1 MSKAINASGSIV
13 EEVHALEG
21 GATPNRYTV
30 SLDNQKAMLDQ
41 VGGKG
46 MSLIRLRHFGMPV
59 PDAFIVTTKGLRTFL
74 AQNVITL
81 ASGVEA
87 IRQGKMPDDI
97 STAIEE
103 GLQELGS
110 FPVAVRSSA
119 VAEDGVNASFAGQY
133 TTVLN
138 CTSHEEVVEAVKECW
153 ASVVSAEAQSYSE
166 RQKGRG
172 EQEMAVVVQKMVQA
186 DAAGVLFTADPVSG
200 DRKSLVLNMVEGLG
214 DRLVSGEVTPD
225 ELKIQKGE
233 ITTHSGIPSYLS
245 KSALNKLA
253 EYGTMIEKEFGRPQ
267 DIEWGVEGN
276 AVYILQ
282 SRPITTLP
290 DVEPVPIEIDP
301 PSEGSWE
308 LDTIYF
314 PHPPSP
320 LFASTYFPMYNNATR
335 TAFGEFGTLIDGI
348 EGRVIGGRTYVRV
361 IPPMGKEGNP
371 PPPFLMKLL
380 FKLMPPL
387 RKKAAAAQRAAESN
401 LAKRMVMKWKDE
413 WYNTYSSELDTFRR
427 LDLGKLDKQTL
438 LAELQRLIRLASE
451 METIHF
457 RLAIPHMLA
466 VTDFLFFCQE
476 ELGWEPPKTTSLFGG
491 LSTPSAEPGRALAE
505 LAAEGIKRTAVA
517 ELLADPSRRSME
529 HLREID
535 SEFATAVERYL
546 NRWGLQ
552 VPGYEFEQPTYK
564 EQPGLVLGWI
574 AGQIAQEYNPDSLEK
589 QLREKRERI
598 LDEGRELLKN
608 RPAQLE
614 RFGQLLSHLKDA
626 YGARDENELVSLSFF
641 AAIRLTALEVGK
653 RMVEQNQL
661 DQPED
666 IFFLQENEVFDWFS
680 KERSVEQLVRRRK
693 GERLWAETHNHA
705 PIFGPAPGDPPDDLS
720 FLPKDMQRLM
730 RGLLWFIKN
739 ELTASGTA
747 QQGNVLTGNGGS
759 AGSYTGPAR
768 IVKSTSDFNKIQ
780 PGDVLVC
787 SITTPGWSPLFSTIG
802 ALVTNV
808 GGLLS
813 HPAIISREYGIPAV
827 LATVNGTELL
837 QDGEIVTVDGT
848 AGRVTRTSQGPSEQG
863 R

>member
-1 MSKAINASGSIV
+1 MSKAINAGGSIV
-13 EEVHALEG
+13 EEVNALEG
-21 GATPNRYTV
+21 GALQNRFTV
-30 SLDNQKAMLDQ
+30 NLDDQKARLDQ

-46 MSLIRLRHFGMPV
+46 MSLIRLHHIGMPV
-59 PDAFIVTTKGLRTFL
+59 PDAFILTTKGLRTFL
-74 AQNVITL
+74 AENATTL
-81 ASGVEA
+81 SSGAEA
-87 IRQGKMPDDI
+87 IRGGKMPDDVG
-97 STAIEE
+97 TAIEE
-103 GLQELGS
+103 GLQKLGS

-119 VAEDGVNASFAGQY
+119 VSEDGVNASFAGQY

-138 CTSHEEVVEAVKECW
+138 CTSPEEVVEAVKECW

-166 RQKGRG
+166 RQNGRD

-186 DAAGVLFTADPVSG
+186 NAAGVLFTADPVSG
-200 DRKSLVLNMVEGLG
+200 DRKSLVLNAVEGLG

-225 ELKIQKGE
+225 ELKMQKEE
-233 ITTHSGIPSYLS
+233 IATISNIPSYLA
-245 KSALNKLA
+245 KSALHKLA
-253 EYGTMIEKEFGRPQ
+253 EFGIKIEEAFGRPQ
-267 DIEWGVEGN
+267 DIEWGVEGSDI
-276 AVYILQ
+276 YILQ
-282 SRPITTLP
+282 SRPITTLS
-290 DVEPVPIEIDP
+290 DIEPIPIEIEVP
-301 PSEGSWE
+301 EEGSWE
-308 LDTIYF
+308 LDTVYF
-314 PHPPSP
+314 PHPLSP
-320 LFASTYFPMYNNATR
+320 LFASTYFPIYNNATR
-335 TAFGEFGTLIDGI
+335 TAFGEFGTLIDGV

-387 RKKAAAAQRAAESN
+387 RKKATTARRAAESN
-401 LAKRMVMKWKDE
+401 LARKMVMKWKDE

-427 LDLGKLDKQTL
+427 LDLGKLDKLAL

-451 METIHF
+451 MDTIHF

-476 ELGWEPPKTTSLFGG
+476 ELGWEPRKTTSLFGG
-491 LSTPSAEPGRALAE
+491 FSTPSAESGRALAE
-505 LAAEGIKRTAVA
+505 LATEGIKRTAVA

-535 SEFATAVERYL
+535 SEFATAVEQYL

-552 VPGYEFEQPTYK
+552 VPGYEFDQPTYK

-574 AGQIAQEYNPDSLEK
+574 AGQIAQKYDPDSLEK
-589 QLREKRERI
+589 RLREKRETI

-608 RPAQLE
+608 KPAQLE

-626 YGARDENELVSLSFF
+626 YGSRDENELVSLSLF
-641 AAIRLTALEVGK
+641 AAIRLTAMEVGK
-653 RMVEQNQL
+653 RMVEQSQL

-666 IFFLQENEVFDWFS
+666 IFFLQKNEIFDWFS
-680 KERSVEQLVRRRK
+680 KERSVGQLVRRRK
-693 GERLWAETHNHA
+693 GERLWAKTYNHA
-705 PIFGPAPGDPPDDLS
+705 PTFGPPPGDPPDDLS

-747 QQGNVLTGNGGS
+747 QQGNVLTGNGAS

-768 IVKSTSDFNKIQ
+768 IVADISDFNKVQ

-827 LATVNGTELL
+827 LATGNGTEIIR
-837 QDGEIVTVDGT
+837 DGEIITVDGT
-848 AGRVTRTSQGPSEQG
+848 AGTVTRTSV
-863 R
+863 